1 MNIKKYLPIITA
13 ILFLGMV
20 FLDAG
25 FAQADGE
32 YQQPTIAI
40 PTVTGTPRGVIATVN
55 INRED
60 AINVRNG
67 PSVLFD
73 LIGTIQPG
81 QQVPVLGRSVGGD
94 WILIEYF
101 GGPENQG
108 WIYAPFVT
116 LSPGEIP
123 IIEPPPTPTP
133 ELTQTVNPTLAAQF
147 INTPVPTRLATF
159 TPVEPLVIP
168 TYEDVTRVSLLGR
181 IPMGL
186 VILVIGGLGALL
198 SLFSFISER

>member
-1 MNIKKYLPIITA
+1 M
-13 ILFLGMV
+13 
-20 FLDAG
+20 DAG
-25 FAQADGE
+25 FTQADGVF
-32 YQQPTIAI
+32 QQPTIAI
-40 PTVTGTPRGVIATVN
+40 PTVTGTPRGVTATVN

-60 AINVRNG
+60 PINVRNG

-81 QQVPVLGRSVGGD
+81 QQVPVIGRSVGGD

-159 TPVEPLVIP
+159 TPVEPLVVP
-168 TYEDVTRVSLLGR
+168 TYEDVTSVSLLGR

-198 SLFSFISER
+198 GLFSFFSNR